1 MKILIHCDDASKDAV
16 CGALGSFVD
25 ECQEAIKKKWLYK
38 IAKRVSS
45 KGELMMRAAV
55 SVSFKQVKDGV
66 EVEVPLMIPSEIK
79 VAGRKMEAKKMKQVM
94 MDNIGGYLKDKG
106 IDDFTMEAYEK

>member
-1 MKILIHCDDASKDAV
+1 MKILIKCDEAV
-16 CGALGSFVD
+16 VPTVCQALDGFVD
-25 ECQEAIKKKWLYK
+25 DCQQAIKKKWLYK

-55 SVSFKQVKDGV
+55 SVSFEQVKDGV
-66 EVEVPLMIPSEIK
+66 EVEIPLMIPSEIR

-106 IDDFTMEAYEK
+106 IEDFTMKAYE